1 MTKKGLKTEVVCT
14 VKIKQLEYLIKIAEC
29 GSISKAAQEL
39 YISQPSL
46 TKAIGSLEEEFDV
59 QLLLRK
65 PRGVELTIEGKSFL
79 HYARSVVTAASA
91 LQSNFSGHGGAGRS
105 QLFIATQQLDFVH
118 DLVLKTYLQNQER
131 SLHYNL
137 VETDRNDVTR
147 MVLDGKADIGLL
159 VRSSTD
165 AKSYLWNTEAKRLSI
180 HSLDA
185 AGVYVCLGPY
195 SPYYHR
201 KSLRFSEVEQC
212 PQVVLDMEEAAT
224 QGLFVDNKDNHF
236 NMDKAIFFNSVSA
249 CEKFLLETEAVLYI
263 AKWATGCFRDPRIR
277 VLPVPEASDSES
289 ELIWIKRRG
298 DPLTPTETQFLQHLY
313 QYFGKTDLKEL
324 EEQ

>member
-1 MTKKGLKTEVVCT
+1 MKM
-14 VKIKQLEYLIKIAEC
+14 KQLEYLIKIAEC

-46 TKAIGSLEEEFDV
+46 TKAISSLEEEFHV

-91 LQSNFSGHGGAGRS
+91 LEINFSGQGGAGRS
-105 QLFIATQQLDFVH
+105 RLFIASQQLDFVH
-118 DLVLKTYLQNQER
+118 PLILKTYLQNQDR

-147 MVLDGKADIGLL
+147 MVLNGKADIGLF
-159 VRSSTD
+159 VRSSAD
-165 AKSYLWNTEAKRLSI
+165 AKSYLWNTESKRLSL
-180 HSLDA
+180 HSLDK
-185 AGVYVCLGPY
+185 AGVYVCLGPC

-201 KSLRFSEVEQC
+201 KSMRFSEVEKC

-224 QGLFVDNKDNHF
+224 QDLFVDNKDNHF
-236 NMDKAIFFNSVSA
+236 NMDKVIFS
-249 CEKFLLETEAVLYI
+249 I
-263 AKWATGCFRDPRIR
+263 PQQ
-277 VLPVPEASDSES
+277 PVRTSCS
-289 ELIWIKRRG
+289 KRRPCSTLRSG
-298 DPLTPTETQFLQHLY
+298 PSAASAIRASAS
-313 QYFGKTDLKEL
+313 
-324 EEQ
+324 